1 MDDADYDAMAPI
13 IQNTATHDSITNSD
27 CCQNGTVERTTIN
40 PGNQIFPIVKV
51 ESVISCLISVK
62 VEFSK

>member
-51 ESVISCLISVK
+51 ESVIS
-62 VEFSK
+62 